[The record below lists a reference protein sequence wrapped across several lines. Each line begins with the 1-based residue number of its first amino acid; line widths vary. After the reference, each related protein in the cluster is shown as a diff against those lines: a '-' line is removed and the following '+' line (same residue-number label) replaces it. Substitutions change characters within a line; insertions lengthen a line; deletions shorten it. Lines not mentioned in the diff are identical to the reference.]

1 MKFNNLITIDGLSGA
16 GKGTLA
22 LNLAHEFNYGILDSG
37 ALYRLVGL
45 VSQRMDSKDP
55 EIIEKEIGSKKIAM
69 NLNPKLMETE
79 IFFGTENV
87 TKLLKS
93 DEIANEASNFAAD
106 KKIRE
111 ILKNYQKNFFDPELG
126 LVADGRDMGTVIFP
140 EAKWKFFLIAS
151 IEERAKRREE
161 QLKDIGLEVNIA
173 TLIDSIMA
181 RDSRDTNRDVS
192 PAIPA
197 EDAITIDS
205 SNLSIEELKKKILGI
220 VKT

>member
-22 LNLAHEFNYGILDSG
+22 LNLAHEFNYEILDSG

-111 ILKNYQKNFFDPELG
+111 ILKNYQKNFYDPELG

-173 TLIDSIMA
+173 NLVDSIMA

-197 EDAITIDS
+197 ADAITIDS

>member
-106 KKIRE
+106 KKIRVKLSANINKLDYLRVLINKKQKIPSEVGE
-111 ILKNYQKNFFDPELG
+111 IIL
-126 LVADGRDMGTVIFP
+126 
-140 EAKWKFFLIAS
+140 
-151 IEERAKRREE
+151 EEV
-161 QLKDIGLEVNIA
+161 D
-173 TLIDSIMA
+173 
-181 RDSRDTNRDVS
+181 
-192 PAIPA
+192 
-197 EDAITIDS
+197 
-205 SNLSIEELKKKILGI
+205 
-220 VKT
+220 

>member
-87 TKLLKS
+87 TKLIKS

-111 ILKNYQKNFFDPELG
+111 ILKNYQKNFYDPELG

-173 TLIDSIMA
+173 NLIDSIMA

>member
-45 VSQRMDSKDP
+45 VSQRMDSKDS

-93 DEIANEASNFAAD
+93 DEIANEASIFAAD

-111 ILKNYQKNFFDPELG
+111 ILKNYQKNFYDPELG

-173 TLIDSIMA
+173 NLVDSIMA

>member
-55 EIIEKEIGSKKIAM
+55 EMIEKEIGSKKIAM
-69 NLNPKLMETE
+69 NLNLKLMETE

-93 DEIANEASNFAAD
+93 DEIANEASIFAAD

-111 ILKNYQKNFFDPELG
+111 ILKNYQKNFYDPELG

-173 TLIDSIMA
+173 TLVDSIMA

>member
-45 VSQRMDSKDP
+45 VSQRMNSKDP

-87 TKLLKS
+87 TKLIKS

-111 ILKNYQKNFFDPELG
+111 ILKNYQKNFYDPELG

-173 TLIDSIMA
+173 NLVDSIMA

-205 SNLSIEELKKKILGI
+205 SNLSIDELKKKILGI

>member
-22 LNLAHEFNYGILDSG
+22 LHLAHEFNYGILDSG

-55 EIIEKEIGSKKIAM
+55 KIIEKEIGSKKIAM

-111 ILKNYQKNFFDPELG
+111 ILKNYQKKFFDPELG

-192 PAIPA
+192 PVIPA
-197 EDAITIDS
+197 VDAITIDS

>member
-69 NLNPKLMETE
+69 NLNLKLMETE

-93 DEIANEASNFAAD
+93 DEIANEASNFASD

-111 ILKNYQKNFFDPELG
+111 ILKNYQKNFYDPELG

-151 IEERAKRREE
+151 IDERAKRREE

-173 TLIDSIMA
+173 NLVDSIMA

-205 SNLSIEELKKKILGI
+205 SNLSIDELKKKILGI

>member
-22 LNLAHEFNYGILDSG
+22 LNLAHEFNYEILDSG

-45 VSQRMDSKDP
+45 VSQRMNSKDP

-111 ILKNYQKNFFDPELG
+111 ILKNYQKNFYDPELG

-173 TLIDSIMA
+173 NLVDSIMA

-205 SNLSIEELKKKILGI
+205 SNLSIDELKKKILGI

>member
-37 ALYRLVGL
+37 ALYWLVGL

-93 DEIANEASNFAAD
+93 DEIANEASIFAAD

-111 ILKNYQKNFFDPELG
+111 ILKNYQKNFYDPELG

-205 SNLSIEELKKKILGI
+205 SNLSIDELKKKILGI

>member
-45 VSQRMDSKDP
+45 VSQRIDSKDP

-93 DEIANEASNFAAD
+93 DEIANEASIFAAD

-111 ILKNYQKNFFDPELG
+111 ILKNYQKNFYDPELG

>member
-87 TKLLKS
+87 TKLIKS
-93 DEIANEASNFAAD
+93 DEIANEASIFAAD

-111 ILKNYQKNFFDPELG
+111 ILKIYQKNFYDPELG

-151 IEERAKRREE
+151 IEERVKRREE

-173 TLIDSIMA
+173 NLVDSIMA

>member
-111 ILKNYQKNFFDPELG
+111 ILKNYQKNFYDPELG

-173 TLIDSIMA
+173 NLIDSIMA

-205 SNLSIEELKKKILGI
+205 SNLSIDELKKKILGI

>member
-69 NLNPKLMETE
+69 NLNPKLKETE

-111 ILKNYQKNFFDPELG
+111 ILKNYQKNFYDPELG

-173 TLIDSIMA
+173 NLVDSIMA

>member
-22 LNLAHEFNYGILDSG
+22 LNLAHEFNYEILDSG

-69 NLNPKLMETE
+69 NLNLKLMETE

-93 DEIANEASNFAAD
+93 DEIANEASNFASD

-111 ILKNYQKNFFDPELG
+111 ILKNYQKNFYDPELG

-173 TLIDSIMA
+173 NLVDSIMA

-205 SNLSIEELKKKILGI
+205 SNLSIDELKKKILGI

>member
-55 EIIEKEIGSKKIAM
+55 EIIEKELGSKKIAM

-111 ILKNYQKNFFDPELG
+111 ILKNYQKNFYDPELG

-173 TLIDSIMA
+173 NLVDSIMA

>member
-22 LNLAHEFNYGILDSG
+22 LNLAHEFNYKILDSG
-37 ALYRLVGL
+37 SLYRLVGL
-45 VSQRMDSKDP
+45 ISQRMDSKDP
-55 EIIEKEIGSKKIAM
+55 GLIEKEIGSKKIAM

-111 ILKNYQKNFFDPELG
+111 ILKNYQKNFFDPEIG

-173 TLIDSIMA
+173 NLVDSIMA

>member
-22 LNLAHEFNYGILDSG
+22 LNLAHEFNYVILDSG

-45 VSQRMDSKDP
+45 VSQRIDSKDP
-55 EIIEKEIGSKKIAM
+55 KIIEKEIGSKKIAM

-111 ILKNYQKNFFDPELG
+111 ILKNYQKNFYDPELG

-173 TLIDSIMA
+173 NLVDSIMA

>member
-93 DEIANEASNFAAD
+93 DEIANEASNFASD

-111 ILKNYQKNFFDPELG
+111 ILKNYQKNFYDPELG

-173 TLIDSIMA
+173 NLIDSIMA

>member
-37 ALYRLVGL
+37 ALYRLIGL

-111 ILKNYQKNFFDPELG
+111 ILKNYQKNFYDPELG

-205 SNLSIEELKKKILGI
+205 SNLSIDELKKKILGI

>member
-111 ILKNYQKNFFDPELG
+111 ILKNYQKNFYDPELG

-151 IEERAKRREE
+151 IEERVKRREE

-173 TLIDSIMA
+173 NLVDSIMA

>member
-93 DEIANEASNFAAD
+93 DEIANEASIFAAD

-111 ILKNYQKNFFDPELG
+111 ILKNYQKNFYDPELG
-126 LVADGRDMGTVIFP
+126 LVADGRDIGTVIFP

>member
-55 EIIEKEIGSKKIAM
+55 EIIKKEIGSKKIAM

-111 ILKNYQKNFFDPELG
+111 ILKNYQKNFYDPELG

-173 TLIDSIMA
+173 TLVDSIMA

-192 PAIPA
+192 PVIPA
-197 EDAITIDS
+197 VDAITIDS

>member
-45 VSQRMDSKDP
+45 VSQRMNSKDP

-87 TKLLKS
+87 TKLIKS

-111 ILKNYQKNFFDPELG
+111 ILKNYQKNFYDPKLG

-151 IEERAKRREE
+151 IEERAKRRKE

-173 TLIDSIMA
+173 NLVDSIMA

>member
-111 ILKNYQKNFFDPELG
+111 ILKNYQKNFYDPKLG

-151 IEERAKRREE
+151 IDERAKRREE

-173 TLIDSIMA
+173 NLVDSIMA

>member
-111 ILKNYQKNFFDPELG
+111 ILKNYQKKFFDPELG

-173 TLIDSIMA
+173 NLVDSIMA

>member
-45 VSQRMDSKDP
+45 VSQRMDSKYP

-111 ILKNYQKNFFDPELG
+111 ILKNYQKNFYDPELG

>member
-22 LNLAHEFNYGILDSG
+22 LNLAHEFNYEILDSG

-111 ILKNYQKNFFDPELG
+111 ILKNYQKNFYDPELG

-173 TLIDSIMA
+173 NLIDSIMA

-205 SNLSIEELKKKILGI
+205 SNLSIDELKKKILGI

>member
-22 LNLAHEFNYGILDSG
+22 LNLAYEFNYGILDSG

-79 IFFGTENV
+79 IFFGNENV

-93 DEIANEASNFAAD
+93 DEIANEASNFASE

-111 ILKNYQKNFFDPELG
+111 ILKNYQKNFYDPELG

-173 TLIDSIMA
+173 NLIDSIMA

-205 SNLSIEELKKKILGI
+205 SNLSIDELKRKILGI

>member
-22 LNLAHEFNYGILDSG
+22 LNLAHEFNYEILDSG

-69 NLNPKLMETE
+69 NLNLKLMETE

-111 ILKNYQKNFFDPELG
+111 ILKNYQKNFYDPELG

-173 TLIDSIMA
+173 NLVDSIMA

>member
-111 ILKNYQKNFFDPELG
+111 ILKNYQKNFYDPELG

-205 SNLSIEELKKKILGI
+205 SNLSIDELKKKILGI

>member
-22 LNLAHEFNYGILDSG
+22 LNLAHEFNYEILDSG

-111 ILKNYQKNFFDPELG
+111 ILKNYQKNFYDPELG
-126 LVADGRDMGTVIFP
+126 LVADGRDMGRVIFP

-173 TLIDSIMA
+173 NLVDSIMA

>member
-55 EIIEKEIGSKKIAM
+55 EIIEKEIASKKIAM

-87 TKLLKS
+87 TKLIKS

-111 ILKNYQKNFFDPELG
+111 ILKNYQKNFYDPKLG

-151 IEERAKRREE
+151 IDERAKRREE

-173 TLIDSIMA
+173 NLIDSIMA

-205 SNLSIEELKKKILGI
+205 SNLSIDELKKKILGI

>member
-93 DEIANEASNFAAD
+93 DEIANEASIFAAD

-111 ILKNYQKNFFDPELG
+111 ILKNYQKNFYDPELG

-173 TLIDSIMA
+173 NLVDSIMA

>member
-22 LNLAHEFNYGILDSG
+22 LNLANEINYGILHSG

-79 IFFGTENV
+79 IFFGNENV

-111 ILKNYQKNFFDPELG
+111 ILKNYQKNFFDPKLG

-173 TLIDSIMA
+173 NLVDSIMA

>member
-22 LNLAHEFNYGILDSG
+22 LNLAHEFNYEILDSG

-87 TKLLKS
+87 TKLIKS

-111 ILKNYQKNFFDPELG
+111 ILKNYQKNFYDPELG

-173 TLIDSIMA
+173 NLVDSIMA

-192 PAIPA
+192 PVIPA
-197 EDAITIDS
+197 VDAITIDS

>member
-111 ILKNYQKNFFDPELG
+111 ILKNYQKNFYDPELG

-173 TLIDSIMA
+173 NLVDSIMA

-205 SNLSIEELKKKILGI
+205 SNLSIDELKKKILGI

>member
-93 DEIANEASNFAAD
+93 DEIAYEASTFAAD
-106 KKIRE
+106 KKIRQ
-111 ILKNYQKNFFDPELG
+111 ILKNYQKNFYDPELG

-173 TLIDSIMA
+173 NLVDSIMA

-192 PAIPA
+192 PVIPA
-197 EDAITIDS
+197 VDAITIDS